1 MAPSRVLR
9 ERVAGQS
16 AMCNVV
22 TAQAVVHRQSA
33 AARIFGIS
41 PLTFQA
47 RSFYRGALAELLVGD
62 VLENLGQRWDVLHDV
77 PLRSG
82 SLDHLVIGPAG
93 VFAVHTAHCSGVDV
107 AVEGDALV
115 VVGETR
121 DDILVA
127 RAEADEASQL
137 LAVAAGRPVVVW
149 PLLVVVDP
157 KRLMVRVPASGVR
170 VIASGDIER
179 MLGTAPHTL
188 SGDDVAF
195 MSDVADLDATWPAA
209 GSTALDTQQLHRDF
223 GLIRA
228 RVRSALVRRIAWAA
242 VATGVVYTSVCTV
255 IAALVSMMMTI
266 P

>member
-16 AMCNVV
+16 AMFDVV
-22 TAQAVVHRQSA
+22 TAQTVAPRQSRV
-33 AARIFGIS
+33 ARIFGIS
-41 PLTFQA
+41 PLTFQS

-107 AVEGDALV
+107 TIDGDSLV

-127 RAEADEASQL
+127 RAEAEEASQL
-137 LAVAAGRPVVVW
+137 LAVAVGRPVVVS

-157 KRLMVRVPASGVR
+157 KRLIMKSPASGVR
-170 VIASGDIER
+170 IIASADIER
-179 MLGTAPHTL
+179 LLGSAPHTL

-195 MSDVADLDATWPAA
+195 ISDVADLDATWPAA
-209 GSTALDTQQLHRDF
+209 GTTALDTQELHRDF

-242 VATGVVYTSVCTV
+242 VATGVVYLSVCTV
-255 IAALVSMMMTI
+255 IAAFVSIMMTS